1 MTTGFT
7 NEEKFLIKL
16 GMNSFLR
23 FWSWPNLFR
32 DQGNTTNG
40 DGKEICDLTVIFGN
54 DVLFFSDK
62 KIIFNKD
69 KSINI
74 AWSRWARRAVYD
86 SIKQIQGAIRWFNKY
101 PDRVFIDKK
110 CKTKP
115 PLQIPHSSV
124 IRYHNIV
131 VCHGIEEFITEHNK
145 ESSFFIDNSLK
156 NEMVWD
162 SEHAIPFTIG
172 DLNYDGF
179 THVFNEK
186 TIELVLNE
194 FDTAQDFISYLKERE
209 KLINNQ
215 HHVYINSESDLI
227 QLYYLSMDENEKR
240 YIINT
245 EKLLNGNKIHI
256 NKGGIHKLHTNPYYI
271 EKKNADHIS
280 YFWDDLISSFSF
292 HILNGTSERNNWS
305 SPDQIEPA
313 IREMAAT
320 TRFER
325 RVLADSF
332 IEFYNKAKPN
342 QRGTRFFLNPLNP
355 GFGYL
360 FLALP
365 SENAPSKDKYRDIRL
380 QMLEDYC
387 VINKHLN
394 KNIHNILGIAFKTR
408 EQEDQEVTPQFFGE
422 GQDYIYMTFDQWTTQ
437 DQKNAEDIYNEYV
450 SNGLLAKRN
459 MYHGTVNEFPISLNN
474 LNNLFAHTAMK
485 KPVMKGIDRNKPCP
499 CGSGVKFKKCCGKS

>member
-1 MTTGFT
+1 
-7 NEEKFLIKL
+7 
-16 GMNSFLR
+16 
-23 FWSWPNLFR
+23 
-32 DQGNTTNG
+32 
-40 DGKEICDLTVIFGN
+40 
-54 DVLFFSDK
+54 
-62 KIIFNKD
+62 
-69 KSINI
+69 
-74 AWSRWARRAVYD
+74 
-86 SIKQIQGAIRWFNKY
+86 
-101 PDRVFIDKK
+101 
-110 CKTKP
+110 
-115 PLQIPHSSV
+115 
-124 IRYHNIV
+124 
-131 VCHGIEEFITEHNK
+131 
-145 ESSFFIDNSLK
+145 
-156 NEMVWD
+156 
-162 SEHAIPFTIG
+162 
-172 DLNYDGF
+172 
-179 THVFNEK
+179 
-186 TIELVLNE
+186 
-194 FDTAQDFISYLKERE
+194 
-209 KLINNQ
+209 
-215 HHVYINSESDLI
+215 
-227 QLYYLSMDENEKR
+227 MDENEKR